1 MIYKAKFVSDEIISK
16 LPNWLIHFLWFL
28 LEENV
33 QADPSFNGCF
43 SLQRASEGQCIS
55 CQVNGNPREIIMPC
69 PYAVDCKVEIIEQDD
84 RLMMR
89 LKNECCYGAADENGS
104 LYPYA

>member
-43 SLQRASEGQCIS
+43 SLQCASEGQCIS
-55 CQVNGNPREIIMPC
+55 CQVNGNLRQIVMPC
-69 PYAVDCKVEIIEQDD
+69 PYAVDCKVEIREVTD
-84 RLMMR
+84 RLVMQLAR
-89 LKNECCYGAADENGS
+89 
-104 LYPYA
+104 

>member
-33 QADPSFNGCF
+33 QADPSFDGCF
-43 SLQRASEGQCIS
+43 SLQCVSEGQSIV
-55 CQVNGNPREIIMPC
+55 CQVSSKPRQIVMPC
-69 PYAVDCKVEIIEQDD
+69 PRAVDYEVEILERDD
-84 RLMMR
+84 RLVMQLAR
-89 LKNECCYGAADENGS
+89 
-104 LYPYA
+104 

>member
-16 LPNWLIHFLWFL
+16 LPNWLIHFLWYL
-28 LEENV
+28 LEEDV

-55 CQVNGNPREIIMPC
+55 CQVNGQSRQIVMPC
-69 PYAVDCKVEIIEQDD
+69 PYAVDCEVEIREVTN
-84 RLMMR
+84 RLVMQIAR
-89 LKNECCYGAADENGS
+89 
-104 LYPYA
+104 

>member
-1 MIYKAKFVSDEIISK
+1 MIYKERFVSDEIISK
-16 LPNWLIHFLWFL
+16 LPNWLIHFLWYL

-43 SLQRASEGQCIS
+43 SLQRASEEQCIS

-69 PYAVDCKVEIIEQDD
+69 PYAVDCKVEIREVTD
-84 RLMMR
+84 RLVMQLAR
-89 LKNECCYGAADENGS
+89 
-104 LYPYA
+104 

>member
-1 MIYKAKFVSDEIISK
+1 MIYKEKFVSDEIISK

-43 SLQRASEGQCIS
+43 FLQRASEGQCIS

-69 PYAVDCKVEIIEQDD
+69 PYAVDCKVEIMEPDD
-84 RLMMR
+84 RLVMQIAR
-89 LKNECCYGAADENGS
+89 
-104 LYPYA
+104 

>member
-1 MIYKAKFVSDEIISK
+1 MIYKEKFVSDEIISK

-43 SLQRASEGQCIS
+43 SLQCVSEGQSIV
-55 CQVNGNPREIIMPC
+55 CQVNSKPRQIVMPC
-69 PYAVDCKVEIIEQDD
+69 PRAVDYEVEILERDD
-84 RLMMR
+84 RLVMQLAR
-89 LKNECCYGAADENGS
+89 
-104 LYPYA
+104 

>member
-1 MIYKAKFVSDEIISK
+1 MIYKEKFVSDEIISK

-43 SLQRASEGQCIS
+43 SLQCVSEGQSIV
-55 CQVNGNPREIIMPC
+55 CQVNSKPRQIVMPC
-69 PYAVDCKVEIIEQDD
+69 PYAVDCKVEILERDD
-84 RLMMR
+84 RLVM
-89 LKNECCYGAADENGS
+89 LLCTDKNISVIPRNN
-104 LYPYA
+104 

>member
-43 SLQRASEGQCIS
+43 FLQRASEGQSIV
-55 CQVNGNPREIIMPC
+55 CQVNSKPRQIVMPC
-69 PYAVDCKVEIIEQDD
+69 PRAVDCEVEILERDD
-84 RLMMR
+84 RLVMQLAR
-89 LKNECCYGAADENGS
+89 
-104 LYPYA
+104 

>member
-1 MIYKAKFVSDEIISK
+1 MIYKEKFVSDEIIGE
-16 LPNWLIHFLWFL
+16 LPNWLIHFLWYL
-28 LEENV
+28 LEEFT

-69 PYAVDCKVEIIEQDD
+69 PYAVDCKVKIRELDD
-84 RLMMR
+84 RLVMQLAR
-89 LKNECCYGAADENGS
+89 
-104 LYPYA
+104 

>member
-16 LPNWLIHFLWFL
+16 LPNWLIHFLWYL

-43 SLQRASEGQCIS
+43 FLQRAIEGQCIS
-55 CQVNGNPREIIMPC
+55 YQVNVNPREIIMPC
-69 PYAVDCKVEIIEQDD
+69 PYAVDCKVEIREVTD
-84 RLMMR
+84 RLVMQLAR
-89 LKNECCYGAADENGS
+89 
-104 LYPYA
+104 

>member
-16 LPNWLIHFLWFL
+16 LPNWLIHFLWYL

-33 QADPSFNGCF
+33 QAAPSFDGCF

-69 PYAVDCKVEIIEQDD
+69 PYAVDCKVEIREVTD
-84 RLMMR
+84 RLVMQLAR
-89 LKNECCYGAADENGS
+89 
-104 LYPYA
+104 

>member
-1 MIYKAKFVSDEIISK
+1 MIYKAKFVSDEIISE

-43 SLQRASEGQCIS
+43 SLQCASEGQCIS
-55 CQVNGNPREIIMPC
+55 CQVNGNLRQIVMPC
-69 PYAVDCKVEIIEQDD
+69 PYAVDCKVEIREVTD
-84 RLMMR
+84 RLVMQLAR
-89 LKNECCYGAADENGS
+89 
-104 LYPYA
+104 